1 MTMPITNNRTL
12 LALAIVASVAAAS
25 VTGLAIAGETTSTK
39 KTSTWSWS
47 FGTTNFGSNQ
57 VKGSGVVKEESRAVA
72 NFAQLSVGVP
82 AVITVSQGS
91 TESLT
96 ISADDNLLPLIDTRV
111 VNGELVIAADN
122 QRGFSTKHP
131 IKIRLSVK
139 NLNVVKINGSGDVL
153 GDEIKGEKFEVAI
166 NGSGD
171 VHFKSVVAPV
181 FMVAIRGSGD
191 VSVNSVDANSIET
204 SVVGSG
210 DIKLATVL
218 AQKVNISV
226 RGSGDVQLAGRSDK
240 VVVEIAGSGDVNT
253 RDLVAR
259 DVSVKIAASGDA
271 RVHATEKLTATVMGS
286 GDVRYAGNPKQVDR
300 TVRGSGSIEAL

>member
-1 MTMPITNNRTL
+1 MTTPTANNRTL

-47 FGTTNFGSNQ
+47 FGSTNFGSNQ
-57 VKGSGVVKEESRAVA
+57 TKGSGVVKEEDRAVA
-72 NFAQLSVGVP
+72 NFSQLAIGVP
-82 AVITVSQGS
+82 AIISVSQGN
-91 TESLT
+91 TESLS
-96 ISADDNLLPLIDTRV
+96 ISTDDNLLPLIYTRV
-111 VNGELVIAADN
+111 ANGELSITADN
-122 QRGFSTKHP
+122 NRGFSTKHP
-131 IKIRLSVK
+131 LKIRLSVK
-139 NLNVVKINGSGDVL
+139 NLNAIKINGSGDVF
-153 GDEIKGEKFEVAI
+153 GEEIKGEKLEISI

-171 VHFKSVVAPV
+171 VNFKSVVAPV
-181 FMVAIRGSGD
+181 FTVAIRGSGD
-191 VSVNSVDANSIET
+191 VAVNSVDATAIET
-204 SVVGSG
+204 NVVGSG

-218 AQKVNISV
+218 AKKVSISI
-226 RGSGDVQLAGRSDK
+226 RGSGDVQLAGRADK
-240 VVVEIAGSGDVNT
+240 VGIEIAGSGDVNT

-259 DVSVKIAASGDA
+259 DVEVKIAASGDA